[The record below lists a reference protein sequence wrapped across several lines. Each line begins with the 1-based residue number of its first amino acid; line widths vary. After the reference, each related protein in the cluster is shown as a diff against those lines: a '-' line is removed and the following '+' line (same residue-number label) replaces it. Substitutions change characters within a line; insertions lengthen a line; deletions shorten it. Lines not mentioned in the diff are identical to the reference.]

1 MEQLSMVVTMA
12 VLVLSAYALGYR
24 NGRNYLK
31 IRNSLSRMEGVEYG
45 IRLNNSISTKQ
56 GEALQQMM
64 LRQVNEARKDMGL
77 NTEEEILQTLK
88 DKEAPKDGEQ

>member
-1 MEQLSMVVTMA
+1 MGETT
-12 VLVLSAYALGYR
+12 
-24 NGRNYLK
+24 
-31 IRNSLSRMEGVEYG
+31 
-45 IRLNNSISTKQ
+45 SIGAKQ